1 MFLLRKA
8 PSEKNGE
15 GLVVEEVV
23 VMRDT
28 RGRFIATRE
37 ARTTQDGR
45 ESMDPTLD
53 DDDNGMFGDHDVYID
68 QDADEFASAGFAR
81 P

>member
-1 MFLLRKA
+1 MTVIGK
-8 PSEKNGE
+8 SQ
-15 GLVVEEVV
+15 
-23 VMRDT
+23 MRSWM
-28 RGRFIATRE
+28 TRE